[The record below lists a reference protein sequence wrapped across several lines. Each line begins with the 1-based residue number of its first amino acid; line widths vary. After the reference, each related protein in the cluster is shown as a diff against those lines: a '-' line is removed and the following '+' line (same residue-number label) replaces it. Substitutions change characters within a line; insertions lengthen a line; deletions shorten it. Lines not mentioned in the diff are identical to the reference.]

1 MNHKG
6 IKHSVIEWNT
16 CMKKNNRLKILWIS
30 LLITLLAC
38 IIGGLSLSS
47 RRVAERQSLYVTMS
61 DGTKIAIDI
70 WLPTDLKPDEKI
82 PAMLRSTC
90 YWRSYQMGSLG
101 QFMEDYALMPADFT
115 EPQRWAKAGYALV
128 LVDVRGTGASY
139 GEWSIL
145 WSDQEIADLGE
156 VVDWIIAQ
164 PWSNG
169 NVGSYGVSYDGSTA
183 EQLSMLNHPAV
194 KAVAPQ
200 SNELDLFTDLA
211 YPGGIMNENFIREW
225 SEFHERLG
233 ANDVCGIAKAAK
245 MDCEQMKA
253 MMSGVRQ
260 VDDDLDGSQV
270 AAAVAGHKHMDV
282 YEWGLRLEFH
292 DDLWGDT
299 GQQFVSTSPYTRRAA
314 IEQASIPTYVWV
326 SWLDSAMADAALK
339 RYLTFDTP
347 QTVIIGPWSH
357 GAMYHTDPFL
367 PADTAVEPSPEKQF
381 DMLVAF
387 FDAYLKDSGT
397 LQTETGITY
406 YTLGAGTW
414 NTTRVWP
421 PEGIASVKWYFGED
435 HSLISSL
442 PANESGSDSYTVDW
456 TASTGER
463 SRWYTGLYKDSVIYP
478 DRAEEDQKLLT
489 YTSTPLQADVEITG
503 SPIVTLYVSSTTPDA
518 AFHVYLEDVAP
529 NGIVTYITEGML
541 RAINRKVSDEE
552 PPYVQFGPYHSL
564 KRADAM
570 PMVPGEIAEISFNLY
585 ATSVLIKQGH
595 QIRVAI
601 AGHDASMFMRY
612 PKEGTPNFTIF
623 HNSYVELPIKL
634 P

>member
-1 MNHKG
+1 
-6 IKHSVIEWNT
+6 
-16 CMKKNNRLKILWIS
+16 MKKRSCLKIGLV
-30 LLITLLAC
+30 LLLVFVLTCAIGASVLAA
-38 IIGGLSLSS
+38 
-47 RRVAERQSLYVTMS
+47 RRTAERQSLYIPMS
-61 DGTKIAIDI
+61 DGTKIAIDL
-70 WLPTDLKPDEKI
+70 WLPAGLKPNEKI

-90 YWRSYQMGSLG
+90 YWRSYQLEPVG
-101 QFMEDYALMPADFT
+101 QFMEDHALMPT
-115 EPQRWAKAGYALV
+115 GSNEPQQWTGAGYALV

-169 NVGSYGVSYDGSTA
+169 KVGAYGVSYDGSTA
-183 EQLSMLNHPAV
+183 EQMSMLNHPAL

-200 SNELDLFTDLA
+200 SNELDLYADLA
-211 YPGGIMNENFIREW
+211 YPGGIMNEKFIKEW

-233 ANDVCGIAKAAK
+233 ANDICGIAKAAK
-245 MDCEQMKA
+245 MDCEQMKSL
-253 MMSGVRQ
+253 MSGVRQ

-270 AAAVAGHKHMDV
+270 AAAVQEHRRVDV
-282 YEWGLRLEFH
+282 FEWGRQIEFH

-299 GQQFVSTSPYTRRAA
+299 GLPFVSTSPYSRRAA
-314 IEQASIPTYVWV
+314 IERANLPTYVWV

-367 PADTAVEPSPEKQF
+367 PANTKVEPSPKKQF
-381 DMLVAF
+381 DMLLAF
-387 FDAYLKDSGT
+387 FDVYLKDDET
-397 LQTETGITY
+397 TRPATGITY

-414 NTTRVWP
+414 STTRVWP
-421 PEGIASVKWYFGED
+421 PEGVAPVKWAFGEGG
-435 HSLISSL
+435 SLIPSG
-442 PANESGSDSYTVDW
+442 PADGSGSDSYTVDW

-463 SRWYTGLYKDSVIYP
+463 NRWYTGLFKDDVIYP
-478 DRAEEDQKLLT
+478 NRAEEDRKLLT
-489 YTSTPLQADVEITG
+489 YSSAPMQKDTEITG
-503 SPIVTLYVSSTTPDA
+503 SPIVTLYISSTTSDA
-518 AFHVYLEDVAP
+518 AFHIYLEDIAP
-529 NGIVTYITEGML
+529 DGTVTYITEGML
-541 RAINRKVSDEE
+541 RALNRKVSTEE
-552 PPYVQFGPYHSL
+552 LPYVQFGPYHTL
-564 KRADAM
+564 ERADAM
-570 PMVPGEIAEISFNLY
+570 PMVPGEVTEISFNLY

-612 PKEGTPNFTIF
+612 PKEDTPVFTVF
-623 HNSYVELPIKL
+623 HNSYIELPVL
-634 P
+634 ER